1 MISIVSVKK
10 AMVHK
15 LPEIGVRDSKL
26 LSRKRRDELYSSI
39 LDIAE
44 DVKIDRIAP
53 AEINSAMKAGISLN
67 ELEAIHFA
75 KLFDKFDQEVN
86 FLYLDSP
93 DVIAEKF
100 GIRVNMLSNKPTKVY
115 GIRAKGLKGVKY
127 TTVVAEHKADSRYPV
142 VSAASIMA
150 KVERD
155 RAMDQL
161 SASLSI
167 ELGSGYPSDYHTIDA
182 VRKNMKDKE
191 LSMHIREYWKTLG
204 NIRQTKLFNFGET
217 SA

>member
-1 MISIVSVKK
+1 LVSVKK

-39 LDIAE
+39 LDIAD

-53 AEINSAMKAGISLN
+53 SEINSAMKAGISLN

-75 KLFDKFDQEVN
+75 KLFDKFDREVN

-100 GIRVNMLSNKPTKVY
+100 GIRVNMLSNRPTKVY
-115 GIRAKGLKGVKY
+115 GIRTKGLRGIKY
-127 TTVVAEHKADSRYPV
+127 TTVVAEHKADARYPV

-167 ELGSGYPSDYHTIDA
+167 ALGSGYPSDYHTIDA

-191 LSMHIREYWKTLG
+191 LNIHIREYWKTLG
-204 NIRQTKLFNFGET
+204 NIRQTKLFNFGNP

>member
-1 MISIVSVKK
+1 M
-10 AMVHK
+10 HK

-26 LSRKRRDELYSSI
+26 LSRKRRDELYNSI
-39 LDIAE
+39 LNIAE

-53 AEINSAMKAGISLN
+53 SEINSAMKAGISLN

-75 KLFDKFDQEVN
+75 KLFDKFDNEVN

-100 GIRVNMLSNKPTKVY
+100 GIRVNMLSSKPTKVY
-115 GIRAKGLKGVKY
+115 GIRTKGLKGIKY
-127 TTVVAEHKADSRYPV
+127 TTVIAEHKADSRYPV

-155 RAMDQL
+155 KAMDQL

-182 VRKNMKDKE
+182 VRGNIKNKG
-191 LSMHIREYWKTLG
+191 LNAHIREYWKTLG
-204 NIRQTKLFNFGET
+204 NIRQTKLLNFGDT

>member
-1 MISIVSVKK
+1 M
-10 AMVHK
+10 HR

-26 LSRKRRDELYSSI
+26 LSSKRREELYNSI
-39 LDIAE
+39 LEIAE
-44 DVKIDRIAP
+44 EVKVDKIAP

-75 KLFDKFDQEVN
+75 KLFDKFGQGAN

-100 GIRVNMLSNKPTKVY
+100 GVRVSMLSNKPTKVY
-115 GIRAKGLKGVKY
+115 GVRSKGLKGIKY
-127 TTVVAEHKADSRYPV
+127 TTVVAEHKADSKYPV

-155 RAMDQL
+155 RAMDRI

-167 ELGSGYPSDYHTIDA
+167 NLGSGYPSDYHTIDA
-182 VRKNMKDKE
+182 VRKNMKDRE
-191 LSMHIREYWKTLG
+191 LGMHLREHWKTLE
-204 NIRQTKLFNFGET
+204 NIRQTKLFSFGNL
-217 SA
+217 